1 MAARCLGHAPTRAE
15 TLFNNANLLRIRPAP
30 TATGIG
36 DREDLDF
43 GSVSMV
49 GHNVGPKWKHSAPKD
64 GPRRRFTLDEA
75 TSALDNLSDRKV
87 QLALE
92 TLMAGRTTIVIAHR
106 LSTIARANRICVL
119 QHGRVVETGT
129 HSELIGNK
137 GAYALLHQVAEHD
150 DDKLD
155 SA

>member
-64 GPRRRFTLDEA
+64 GPRRRFTILDLRLLLDPDPEA
-75 TSALDNLSDRKV
+75 SDFLDGLARHIAGEQSGAALRDEQPPLAHDGRHIPGDRHTV
-87 QLALE
+87 HA
-92 TLMAGRTTIVIAHR
+92 A
-106 LSTIARANRICVL
+106 
-119 QHGRVVETGT
+119 
-129 HSELIGNK
+129 
-137 GAYALLHQVAEHD
+137 
-150 DDKLD
+150 
-155 SA
+155 